1 MWQDDLGQ
9 EKIYGAVGGAGL
21 VGDMPY
27 FPYFRKLER
36 TVIPETR
43 ELLQSEMRRTLMDR
57 SSDQPNYESEFKSER
72 QYSQAALNLRFG
84 GTRGEPGLTPY
95 LPDGTFLDQ
104 EYLHDG
110 KNEPDFSQ
118 YRRHTEHRI
127 KQIQK
132 NFGPDSALTT
142 TESILTPGKLTELRR
157 ADEWRFKERLQFTD
171 GKDAFAAGRT
181 RVIDPDSRVRY
192 YSADG
197 TLIDSNES
205 SNYKDPASFI
215 EAKRVAGWNAI
226 VDGEFKI
233 AKYSMRRKAAAKSQ
247 GPKAT
252 ALTDGKK
259 SREMGELKNL
269 RPLVLDA
276 HNFMRRKA
284 NDTHYGEQFAKES
297 VQEGNRKVDTRKPI
311 GGYDDRST
319 IALINAFEKEM
330 HQRKLARF
338 ANDKTRIGCSDLSR
352 AVTEL
357 AEQQNRKL
365 KQDGETYKIRF
376 STQNM
381 IDGSQ
386 ARSDEASRGK
396 KKAATDTNDIQR
408 RTAIMLESES
418 KTVANYKGLKATDV
432 QRLKM
437 INTDQSTVDQ
447 LFNPVYKVRPS
458 QYEGLKAAYFDF
470 SMSGQID
477 DRTSFQAQSF
487 RTRDGKSNFATSKT
501 TEDAEMAETE
511 GFH

>member
-9 EKIYGAVGGAGL
+9 EKIFGGGGGGNL

-27 FPYFRKLER
+27 YPYFRKLER
-36 TVIPETR
+36 TVIPESR

-57 SSDQPNYESEFKSER
+57 SPDQPNYESEFKSER

-127 KQIQK
+127 KQLRK
-132 NFGPDSALTT
+132 NFGSDTPLTT
-142 TESILTPGKLTELRR
+142 TGGVLTPGKITELRR
-157 ADEWRFKERLQFTD
+157 ADEARYKARLQFTD

-226 VDGEFKI
+226 ADGEFKI

-247 GPKAT
+247 GPKAN
-252 ALTDGKK
+252 AVTDGKR
-259 SREMGELKNL
+259 SREMGDLKNL
-269 RPLVLDA
+269 KPLVLDA

-284 NDTHYGEQFAKES
+284 NGTHYGEQYAGES
-297 VQEGNRKVDTRKPI
+297 TQEGNRKVDTRKPI
-311 GGYDDRST
+311 GGYDDRAT
-319 IALINAFEKEM
+319 VALINAFEKEI
-330 HQRKLARF
+330 HHRKLARF
-338 ANDKTRIGCSDLSR
+338 ANDKTRIGGSDLSR
-352 AVTEL
+352 AIIQF

-365 KQDGETYKIRF
+365 KTDGETYKIRF

-396 KKAATDTNDIQR
+396 RGFKTETNDIYR
-408 RTAIMLESES
+408 RAAVMLETDS
-418 KTVANYKGLKATDV
+418 KAIANYKGLKPSDV

-437 INTDQSTVDQ
+437 INTDQSVKDQ

-477 DRTSFQAQSF
+477 DRTSHQAQSF
-487 RTRDGKSNFATSKT
+487 RKRDGKSNFATAAT
-501 TEDAEMAETE
+501 TEDAELAETE